1 MAHAGPIELL
11 SVEYVEQYAT
21 QKMRPSDRVI
31 IEALKESIRVEGIKE
46 PLLLECKG
54 PRIERKGVEAYLI
67 DGNHRLI
74 AARELGMKHVPV
86 CRV

>member
-1 MAHAGPIELL
+1 MAHTGPIEQLE
-11 SVEYVEQYAT
+11 VAYVEQYAT
-21 QKMRPSDRVI
+21 QKRHEGDRII
-31 IEALKESIRVEGIKE
+31 IEALKESIRVHGILE

-74 AARELGMKHVPV
+74 AAKELGMTHVPV
-86 CRV
+86 RRV